1 VRIFANRRAM
11 KGINERGRKI
21 ADNVDGIDGIAFQT
35 NILAPNAAVKAARAG
50 AAFDLGP
57 GRPPAGG

>member
-1 VRIFANRRAM
+1 M

-21 ADNVDGIDGIAFQT
+21 ADIVDGIGGIDGIAFQT
-35 NILAPNAAVKAARAG
+35 NVLGPNAAVKAARAG